1 MNLWLKQPELSVLL
15 PQCPMCWEDES
26 VPSYQLEITAFKGLD
41 TLGKLRQDDCELRVS
56 LGYRAGSR
64 SACVTCETLSLKTK

>member
-1 MNLWLKQPELSVLL
+1 
-15 PQCPMCWEDES
+15 